1 MKKLLITFLFILFT
15 FTSNIVWS
23 DDFDKGFKAYNS
35 GDFAAAV
42 KWFTLAAEQGDAD
55 AQFNLGLVYWDGEG
69 VSQDIKAAMKW
80 FTLAAEQ
87 GDADAQ
93 NILGVMYDEGEGV
106 SQNIKAAMKWFKLA
120 AEQGN
125 AHAQYNLGAIYH
137 NGESVP
143 RDIKTATKWFKLAA
157 EQGHADAQKTLE
169 VYQDVDNILEN
180 DRGFFTK
187 IIDLIKLGFKNIF
200 S

>member
-15 FTSNIVWS
+15 FTSNILWS

-55 AQFNLGLVYWDGEG
+55 
-69 VSQDIKAAMKW
+69 S
-80 FTLAAEQ
+80 
-87 GDADAQ
+87 Q

-120 AEQGN
+120 FEQG
-125 AHAQYNLGAIYH
+125 
-137 NGESVP
+137 
-143 RDIKTATKWFKLAA
+143 D
-157 EQGHADAQKTLE
+157 ADAQKTLE

>member
-1 MKKLLITFLFILFT
+1 MKKLLITFLFIFFT

-55 AQFNLGLVYWDGEG
+55 AQFNLGMVYWDGEG

-120 AEQGN
+120 FEQG
-125 AHAQYNLGAIYH
+125 
-137 NGESVP
+137 
-143 RDIKTATKWFKLAA
+143 D
-157 EQGHADAQKTLE
+157 ADAQKTLE